1 MADPNPNFAPNP
13 TAKPTDDSN
22 AISGE
27 LIAHFRGF
35 VRSWRSGRYGETI
48 IQLVVPHFS
57 KYDALPVTDH
67 AGLMFDVYFVD
78 REPVEE
84 TENLRNYVLADA
96 PVDEGLMKLV

>member
-1 MADPNPNFAPNP
+1 MATIPTPNPPSNP
-13 TAKPTDDSN
+13 TDEPDAPP
-22 AISGE
+22 GE

-48 IQLVVPHFS
+48 IQLVVPHSS

-78 REPVEE
+78 REPIEE
-84 TENLRNYVLADA
+84 TNNLRNYVLADA